1 MISRKIYGPPG
12 TGKTTKLIG
21 NRNKN
26 IKGYVSTFIKL
37 GTSIDKIGYFT
48 FTTKAANEAIDRMME
63 YFPQYSRKDLKYFRT
78 LHSLAFQRLGMKKSE
93 VMQDEHYE
101 DIGRKVGIEVTV
113 YSDGQES
120 TGFVD
125 SNSEYFNLINAARIK
140 GINWEEE
147 YNTAMYSPDLDK
159 RTLKILKDEV
169 DNYKK
174 SFVLRD
180 YTDMIEEFN
189 MAKLCPKYDVVF
201 IDEAQDLSPIQWK
214 MVDILRKNSKY
225 VILAG
230 DDDQAIYGWA
240 GADVKKFQD
249 IPAKK
254 DIILP
259 QSHRVPVAVQHIA
272 DKILER
278 IPDER
283 KIKKKWKARDEEGFV
298 DHITAIED
306 APLYEGDWL
315 ILARTNDRLEKLKPI
330 LKDMGLYFQ
339 IKGRKSFKA
348 SLFRSILNY
357 TRWQNK
363 GDKLSLSEVK
373 DILACTQSYHTVREE
388 RLYDL
393 TEFGFS
399 NTQRWFDVF
408 KVDPEECLYIRDML
422 QHEEKLHCNARIELS
437 TIHSAKGGEA
447 TNILLILD
455 NTKTIRQA
463 VEKSTEKEDEENRV
477 WYVGVT
483 RTLQNLYIMTAKK
496 ESHGYDI
503 ESLG

>member
-12 TGKTTKLIG
+12 TGKTTRLI
-21 NRNKN
+21 K
-26 IKGYVSTFIKL
+26 YVKTFYKL
-37 GTSIDKIGYFT
+37 GTPLDKIGYFA
-48 FTTKAANEAIDRMME
+48 FTTKAANEAINRMLDA
-63 YFPQYSRKDLKYFRT
+63 YKDLQQKDLKHFRT
-78 LHSLAFQRLGMKKSE
+78 LHSLAFNRLGMKKSE

-101 DIGRKVGIEVTV
+101 DIGRKMGIEVTV
-113 YSDGQES
+113 YSNGQES

-125 SNSEYFNLINAARIK
+125 SDSEYFNLINAARIK
-140 GINWEEE
+140 EISIEDE
-147 YNTAMYSPDLDK
+147 YNTGMYSYELEK
-159 RTLKILKDEV
+159 NLLHILGGEL
-169 DNYKK
+169 DNYKQ
-174 SFVLRD
+174 SFKLKD
-180 YTDMIEEFN
+180 FTDMIEAFN
-189 MAKLCPKYDVVF
+189 VSKLCPKYDVVF

-214 MVDILRKNSKY
+214 MVDILRENSKY

-259 QSHRVPVAVQHIA
+259 YSHRVPIQVQALA
-272 DKILER
+272 DKILSR

-283 KIKKKWKARDEEGFV
+283 RVKKNWQAKDEEGFV
-298 DHITAIED
+298 DYITAIDD

-315 ILARTNDRLEKLKPI
+315 ILARTNDRLEKLKRI
-330 LKDMGLYFQ
+330 LKDMGIYFQ
-339 IKGRKSFKA
+339 FKGRKSFK
-348 SLFRSILNY
+348 STLFRSILNY

-363 GDKLSLSEVK
+363 GDQLSISEVK
-373 DILACTQSYHTVREE
+373 DVLGCVPYSQNLKEE

-393 TEFGFS
+393 KEFGFS

-408 KVDPEECLYIRDML
+408 TVDPEECLYIREL
-422 QHEEKLHCNARIELS
+422 LRNEEELNKDARVQLS

-447 TNILLILD
+447 TNVLLILD
-455 NTKTIRQA
+455 NTKTIRNA
-463 VEKSTEKEDEENRV
+463 TEKSQAKEDEENRV

-483 RTLQNLYIMTAKK
+483 RTSQKLYIMAAKK
-496 ESHGYDI
+496 EAHGYDI